1 LPSKQSI
8 KMSQTRIEQLLAFLE
23 EEPNEPFN
31 IYALA
36 LEYTKAEPSKAIGY
50 FEQLLHKHP
59 NYVATY
65 YHAGKLYEELE
76 MEEKAEEAYKKG
88 VEIATEQNEA
98 LALRELKNAY
108 QEFLDFKDM

>member
-1 LPSKQSI
+1 
-8 KMSQTRIEQLLAFLE
+8 MSQTRIEQLLAFLE

-36 LEYTKAEPSKAIGY
+36 LEYTKTAPSKARSY
-50 FEQLLHKHP
+50 FEQLLNKHS

-76 MEEKAEEAYKKG
+76 MEDQAEEVYKKG
-88 VEIATEQNEA
+88 IEVATEQNEA

>member
-1 LPSKQSI
+1 
-8 KMSQTRIEQLLAFLE
+8 MSQTRIEQLLTFLE

-31 IYALA
+31 LYALA
-36 LEYTKAEPSKAIGY
+36 LEYTKTDSSQAMSY
-50 FEQLLHKHP
+50 FEQLLTKHP
-59 NYVATY
+59 QYVATY

-76 MEEKAEEAYKKG
+76 MEDKAEEVYKKG